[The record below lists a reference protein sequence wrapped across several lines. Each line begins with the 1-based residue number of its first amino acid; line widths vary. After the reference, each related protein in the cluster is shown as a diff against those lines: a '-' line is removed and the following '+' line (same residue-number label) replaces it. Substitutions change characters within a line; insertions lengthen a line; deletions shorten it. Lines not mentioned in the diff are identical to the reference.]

1 MKTRLWHCVPH
12 CAYTTVVLKTLA
24 QIMKPAVAAGQLR
37 MQLCVA
43 KATRADS
50 AYQDAEAIYCED
62 WTFSAGPL
70 HIDILQAPPTD
81 LPFTL
86 YTFHLGKDFHS
97 PGLL

>member
-1 MKTRLWHCVPH
+1 M
-12 CAYTTVVLKTLA
+12 VLKTLA

-81 LPFTL
+81 LPFAL